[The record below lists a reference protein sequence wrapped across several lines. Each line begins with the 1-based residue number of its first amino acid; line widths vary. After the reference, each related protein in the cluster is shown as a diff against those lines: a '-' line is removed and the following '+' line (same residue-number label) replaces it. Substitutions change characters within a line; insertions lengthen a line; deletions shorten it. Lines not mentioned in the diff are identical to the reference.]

1 MILPLWE
8 ISTQPAVSRTDI
20 WANGDLAVPELIL
33 FFIMMFAISRVNHQN
48 KVYPIPTVF
57 GKSLDPSPTAKGRRI
72 ALYALNALPMAL
84 SWTLIDMFT
93 DVTGQT
99 GGVTQAAVDFV
110 SMFIVAFIVDTIL
123 NENRIN
129 KYNKYSAQLEAEEND
144 LSD

>member
-1 MILPLWE
+1 
-8 ISTQPAVSRTDI
+8 
-20 WANGDLAVPELIL
+20 
-33 FFIMMFAISRVNHQN
+33 
-48 KVYPIPTVF
+48 
-57 GKSLDPSPTAKGRRI
+57 
-72 ALYALNALPMAL
+72 
-84 SWTLIDMFT
+84 MFT